1 MTIKKRLSGLITAAM
16 AMALSAGAANAGA
29 NAGAGAVN
37 AFGNTKALKAPRK
50 PKIPKTPADYE
61 AMHAAEMKRRRKAK
75 KRAQQPKLDI

>member
-16 AMALSAGAANAGA
+16 AMAL
-29 NAGAGAVN
+29 GAGNINV
-37 AFGNTKALKAPRK
+37 FGDTKALKAPRR

-75 KRAQQPKLDI
+75 TRLRNQHNQEA

>member
-16 AMALSAGAANAGA
+16 AMALSAGA
-29 NAGAGAVN
+29 VN
-37 AFGNTKALKAPRK
+37 AFGNIKELKAPRR

-75 KRAQQPKLDI
+75 TRLRNQHNQEA